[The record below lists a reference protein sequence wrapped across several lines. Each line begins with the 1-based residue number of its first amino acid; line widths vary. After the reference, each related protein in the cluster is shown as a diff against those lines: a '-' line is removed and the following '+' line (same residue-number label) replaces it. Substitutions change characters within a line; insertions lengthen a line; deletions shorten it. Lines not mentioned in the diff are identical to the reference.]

1 MCETIKRNRVGNFF
15 KVSKNQFAMDIRDN
29 DTLYHAIN
37 SYIAKSRNLFEYDE
51 IIDELYDNIKLPE
64 RKTSKSAGYD
74 FFFPYPEIVVKPGQ
88 SVKIP
93 TGIKVEIDD
102 NWFLAEVP
110 RSSLGFKYRMQ
121 MDNTIGIIDA
131 DYFNNESNEGH
142 IFVKVHNDNKEGKDI
157 ILERHNAYCQ
167 GIFLPFGITYNDN
180 AEGIRVGGIGS
191 TGK

>member
-1 MCETIKRNRVGNFF
+1 MSRVGKFY
-15 KVSKNQFAMDIRDN
+15 KVSKEQFMYDVRDN

-37 SYIAKSRNLFEYDE
+37 SYIATSRGLFEF
-51 IIDELYDNIKLPE
+51 DELVEELYNTFKLPE

-74 FFFPYPEIVVKPGQ
+74 FSFPFPGLTIKPGQ

-93 TGIKVEIDD
+93 TGIKVEISD

-131 DYFNNESNEGH
+131 DYFNNKGNEGH

-157 ILERHNAYCQ
+157 ILERNSAYCQ
-167 GIFLPFGITYNDN
+167 GIFLPFGVTYDDN
-180 AEGIRVGGIGS
+180 AGGERIGGIGS